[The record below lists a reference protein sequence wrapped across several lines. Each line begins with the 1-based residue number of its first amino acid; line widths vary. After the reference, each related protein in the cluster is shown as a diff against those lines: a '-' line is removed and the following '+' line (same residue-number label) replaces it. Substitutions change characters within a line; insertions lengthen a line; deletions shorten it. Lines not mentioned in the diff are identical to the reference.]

1 MRNRLL
7 YLSRYLP
14 WLLLLLG
21 LDTVSAL
28 LLWLSEAEDF
38 GVLVPLILLGTVL
51 LFFVT
56 AFVLIR
62 VEQKRENAFH
72 AFLNNPDLINE
83 ENLIRTV
90 SASKRESVRLLGT
103 VLREKTSPAAERK
116 LRLRI
121 MRNMWRRGR
130 MRRKPRCHF

>member
-14 WLLLLLG
+14 WLLLLFG

-72 AFLNNPDLINE
+72 AFLNHRRVHSPML
-83 ENLIRTV
+83 
-90 SASKRESVRLLGT
+90 AS
-103 VLREKTSPAAERK
+103 
-116 LRLRI
+116 
-121 MRNMWRRGR
+121 
-130 MRRKPRCHF
+130 